1 MAEIRAQ
8 AGDFKSALLLLQEST
23 QEAERD
29 ACRELAAH
37 ILKCRVIIEA
47 GRGDTAEAARLCSET
62 LPIYAR
68 TGDQMCLAGML
79 HALSG
84 LLTDSGGHAFA
95 GDPSDPQQI
104 KQAAVLEG
112 AAEALLRETGYGW
125 PSPFPQPLKPLSA
138 AEMSAS
144 LGAAAYAA
152 ALAEGQAMTIDEAI
166 ACAECIVRSVTADAA
181 MEVSRQAA
189 QERYAGLTARERE
202 VATLIAQGCSNA
214 DIAGVLV
221 LSERTVEAHVR
232 NTLNKLGYD
241 SRAQVAAWAVRV
253 GLHS

>member
-1 MAEIRAQ
+1 
-8 AGDFKSALLLLQEST
+8 
-23 QEAERD
+23 
-29 ACRELAAH
+29 
-37 ILKCRVIIEA
+37 
-47 GRGDTAEAARLCSET
+47 
-62 LPIYAR
+62 
-68 TGDQMCLAGML
+68 
-79 HALSG
+79 
-84 LLTDSGGHAFA
+84 
-95 GDPSDPQQI
+95 
-104 KQAAVLEG
+104 
-112 AAEALLRETGYGW
+112 
-125 PSPFPQPLKPLSA
+125 
-138 AEMSAS
+138 
-144 LGAAAYAA
+144 
-152 ALAEGQAMTIDEAI
+152 MTIDEAI